1 MCDLKNSFKLCS
13 CGSVIDLTKPFWEL
27 KHGTRLVESF
37 VMGIYLPDNPSK
49 KKYEISDELN
59 RISDIIN
66 EIENL
71 FDFPYSPEV
80 GDLLNIFDGKN
91 VFRFSQSGHNW
102 IPIPEGKLNRYRDDE
117 IEYTKSDF
125 GNISK
130 IDDKDNKLFEFI
142 TQKVANGENVILIGK
157 KELKWK
163 LPKGVY
169 QLESLND
176 DPESIIPSICGK
188 NRRMLSN
195 NIILEDLELIDSI
208 ELHCQGGIIENGGI
222 FIKKDPN
229 ISGESYLLIS
239 RAKCFIPILYEDDI
253 YSSYEIIKQK
263 GGNLNED
270 YLIFSFNKSG
280 KSVSINVINTT
291 KQTILIYLTNY

>member
-1 MCDLKNSFKLCS
+1 MCDLNKSFKLCT
-13 CGSVIDLTKPFWEL
+13 CGSVVDLSKPFWEL
-27 KHGTRLVESF
+27 KHGARLVESF
-37 VMGIYLPDNPSK
+37 AMGIYLPDNPSK

-59 RISDIIN
+59 RIADIIN

-91 VFRFSQSGHNW
+91 IFRFSYSGHNW

-130 IDDKDNKLFEFI
+130 LDNKDNRLFEFI
-142 TQKVANGENVILIGK
+142 TQKVAKGENVVLIGN
-157 KELKWK
+157 KELKWE
-163 LPKGVY
+163 LPQGVY

-195 NIILEDLELIDSI
+195 NISLEDLELIDGI

-222 FIKKDPN
+222 WIKKDSN
-229 ISGESYLLIS
+229 ILDESYQLIS
-239 RAKCFIPILYEDDI
+239 NAKCFVPILYEDDI
-253 YSSYEIIKQK
+253 YSNFEIIEHKW
-263 GGNLNED
+263 GNLSED
-270 YLIFSFNKSG
+270 YLIFSKNENV
-280 KSVSINVINTT
+280 KSVAINILNTL
-291 KQTILIYLTNY
+291 KQTVIIYLSS